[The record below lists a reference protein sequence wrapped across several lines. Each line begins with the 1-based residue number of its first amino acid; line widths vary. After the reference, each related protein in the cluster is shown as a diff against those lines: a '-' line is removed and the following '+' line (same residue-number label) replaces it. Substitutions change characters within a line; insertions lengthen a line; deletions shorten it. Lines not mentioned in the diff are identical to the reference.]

1 MYFMWS
7 SQSTVHIPP
16 INVDSGGFDQSDRN
30 HHGEGEGTIALR
42 KRVLF
47 AHQVKFLFLSGNAY
61 VP

>member
-16 INVDSGGFDQSDRN
+16 ISVDSGGFDRSDRN
-30 HHGEGEGTIALR
+30 HHGEGEGTIVLR
-42 KRVLF
+42 KRVSF
-47 AHQVKFLFLSGNAY
+47 AHQVKFLFLSGN

>member
-1 MYFMWS
+1 MVES
-7 SQSTVHIPP
+7 VHIPP

-47 AHQVKFLFLSGNAY
+47 AHQEKFFFLSGN

>member
-1 MYFMWS
+1 MWS

-16 INVDSGGFDQSDRN
+16 INVDSGGFDQNDRN

-47 AHQVKFLFLSGNAY
+47 AHQVKFLFLSGNA
-61 VP
+61 P